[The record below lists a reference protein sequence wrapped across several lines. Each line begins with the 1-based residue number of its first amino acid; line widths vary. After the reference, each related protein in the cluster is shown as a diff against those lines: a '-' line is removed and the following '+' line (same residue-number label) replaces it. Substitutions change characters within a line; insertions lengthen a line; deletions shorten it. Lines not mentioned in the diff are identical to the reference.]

1 MQISFYLRLS
11 QFFLIVDSSCE
22 RVKIIA
28 DGALGSETAALS
40 IPYKSSHGGQSVKFS
55 NHSSHV
61 EYSVLCLP
69 G

>member
-1 MQISFYLRLS
+1 MQIYVYLRLS
-11 QFFLIVDSSCE
+11 QLFLIVDSSCE

-40 IPYKSSHGGQSVKFS
+40 IPYKSSHGGKSVFS